1 MPSQTES
8 YNHLTTIGIVGEG
21 KMGSGILYYLT
32 AYPYVL
38 RWLCSND
45 ADLGQLSRQFSKKVG
60 RMHDHGLIDDQRYE
74 QLKQTVITCDPG
86 DLADAGLVI
95 EAVNE
100 NADLKREI
108 FRELDLHLGPGAILA
123 TNTSS
128 IRPSLLIPSEKRAP
142 YIAGLHFF
150 YPVALKN
157 IAEITVTSHTSARV
171 LSTLEQFLTTIGRR
185 YLVMEENNSFVL
197 NRIFLEVQNEAAKLV
212 QQGCCDMAAVDT
224 LVKEQLFEFGI
235 FDFCDSVGIDTMLAA
250 VTSYTSGSPDW
261 DDYRVFS
268 GMLRDLIDQGKT
280 GRKSGEGFY
289 RYPREQEQ
297 VELPANQEEIVH
309 HLYNTWLMAVR
320 RFAMQA
326 HLPIGDINHAVKEYF
341 GVQTGPFDR
350 K

>member
-8 YNHLTTIGIVGEG
+8 YDHLTTIGIVGEG

-38 RWLCSND
+38 RWLCSKD
-45 ADLGQLSRQFSKKVG
+45 ADSDQLSRQFGKKTS

-74 QLKQTVITCDPG
+74 QLKQTVITHDPG

-128 IRPSLLIPSEKRAP
+128 IRPSLLIPSEKRASQT
-142 YIAGLHFF
+142 IGLHFF

-157 IAEITVTSHTSARV
+157 IAEITITAQTSGRV
-171 LSTLEQFLTTIGRR
+171 LSTVERFLTSIGRR
-185 YLVMEENNSFVL
+185 YLVMDESNSFVM
-197 NRIFLEVQNEAAKLV
+197 NRIFLEVQNEAAKLI

-280 GRKSGEGFY
+280 GMKSGEGFY